1 MDIFECAASR
11 RSIRAF
17 SPEPIEEEKL
27 DRILEAAR
35 LAPTACDY
43 QPFRVVVVRTKGR
56 ESELKRIY
64 GKLWFAAAPVVV
76 LVCSVPGEAW
86 SRKDGKNY
94 ADIDAAIAM
103 DHMILAAS
111 ALGLGSCW
119 VGAFDP
125 DAAREIL
132 ALEPGWEPIA
142 FTPIGYPAESPDPR
156 PRKVLGD
163 LVVRR

>member
-1 MDIFECAASR
+1 MDISECMASR

-17 SPEPIEEEKL
+17 SSEPVEEEKL

-35 LAPTACDY
+35 LAPTACDN

-56 ESELKRIY
+56 EAELKRIY
-64 GKLWFAAAPVVV
+64 GKLWFAAAPLVV

-94 ADIDAAIAM
+94 ADIDATIAM
-103 DHMILAAS
+103 DHMILATS

-156 PRKVLGD
+156 PRKALSD